1 MSDYRVK
8 ISVSN
13 ARIRRA
19 VEAAGY
25 RSVLQMCKLNGLQI
39 TPTFNLVNMKQSPLT
54 KNGKWRKT
62 VLDLADTLNVLPDD
76 LFNERQKV
84 LTLGK
89 NTSSR
94 DVTESEMLAIAE
106 QYVQDDRLE
115 DLQDNSAVREIA
127 EEQVTKLL
135 NSEILD
141 VLSPRQRE
149 VLEMRFGF
157 DGSPGRTL
165 EEIGLKLGVHRERV
179 RQIEGK
185 ALRRIRAVGGHAEEA
200 SRRGFG
206 ERSKRIRELK
216 ELVLEHD

>member
-84 LTLGK
+84 IVLGK
-89 NTSSR
+89 NTSSK
-94 DVTESEMLAIAE
+94 DITESEMIAIAE

-135 NSEILD
+135 NNEIFD
-141 VLSPRQRE
+141 VLPTRQRE

-179 RQIEGK
+179 RQIEAK
-185 ALRRIRAVGGHAEEA
+185 ALRRLRCGGT
-200 SRRGFG
+200 F
-206 ERSKRIRELK
+206 KRMQELK
-216 ELVLEHD
+216 GLVLDHD

>member
-89 NTSSR
+89 NTSSK

-135 NSEILD
+135 NNEILD
-141 VLSPRQRE
+141 VLPTRQRK

-165 EEIGLKLGVHRERV
+165 EEIGTHFGVSRERI
-179 RQIEGK
+179 RTIEGK
-185 ALRRIRAVGGHAEEA
+185 ALRRLCLGKT
-200 SRRGFG
+200 F
-206 ERSKRIRELK
+206 KRMQELK

>member
-8 ISVSN
+8 ISVTN

-62 VLDLADTLNVLPDD
+62 VLDLADALNVMPDD

-84 LTLGK
+84 ITLGT

-94 DVTESEMLAIAE
+94 DVTENEMMAIAE

-115 DLQDNSAVREIA
+115 DLRDNGAMREIA
-127 EEQVTKLL
+127 EEQAAKLL
-135 NSEILD
+135 NNTFLD
-141 VLSPRQRE
+141 VLTPKQRQ
-149 VLEMRFGF
+149 VLEMRFGLN
-157 DGSPGRTL
+157 DAPQMSL
-165 EEIGLKLGVHRERV
+165 EQIGVKLGVSRERI

-185 ALRRIRAVGGHAEEA
+185 ALRRLRYGKPAKQMQE
-200 SRRGFG
+200 F
-206 ERSKRIRELK
+206 K
-216 ELVLEHD
+216 ELVLTHV

>member
-89 NTSSR
+89 NTSSK

-135 NSEILD
+135 NNEILD

-165 EEIGLKLGVHRERV
+165 EDIGVKLGVHRERV
-179 RQIEGK
+179 RQLEAQ
-185 ALRRIRAVGGHAEEA
+185 ALRRLRLGKT
-200 SRRGFG
+200 F
-206 ERSKRIRELK
+206 KRVQELK

>member
-1 MSDYRVK
+1 
-8 ISVSN
+8 
-13 ARIRRA
+13 
-19 VEAAGY
+19 
-25 RSVLQMCKLNGLQI
+25 MCKLNGLQI

>member
-1 MSDYRVK
+1 
-8 ISVSN
+8 
-13 ARIRRA
+13 
-19 VEAAGY
+19 
-25 RSVLQMCKLNGLQI
+25 MCKLNGLQI

-165 EEIGLKLGVHRERV
+165 EEIGLKLGVNRERV

-200 SRRGFG
+200 PRRGFG

>member
-89 NTSSR
+89 NTSSK

-135 NSEILD
+135 NNEILD
-141 VLSPRQRE
+141 VLPTRQRK

-165 EEIGLKLGVHRERV
+165 EEIGTHFGVSRERI
-179 RQIEGK
+179 RAIEGK
-185 ALRRIRAVGGHAEEA
+185 ALRRLCLGKT
-200 SRRGFG
+200 F
-206 ERSKRIRELK
+206 KRMQELK

>member
-1 MSDYRVK
+1 
-8 ISVSN
+8 
-13 ARIRRA
+13 
-19 VEAAGY
+19 
-25 RSVLQMCKLNGLQI
+25 MCKVNGIIDVQAA
-39 TPTFNLVNMKQSPLT
+39 FRLVNMTMSPLT
-54 KNGKWRKT
+54 KKGEWRKT
-62 VLDLADTLNVLPDD
+62 VLKMADALNVLPDD

-127 EEQVTKLL
+127 EEQVTNLL

-165 EEIGLKLGVHRERV
+165 EEIGTHFGVSKERI
-179 RQIEGK
+179 RSIEGQ
-185 ALRRIRAVGGHAEEA
+185 AFRRIRAVGGHAEEA